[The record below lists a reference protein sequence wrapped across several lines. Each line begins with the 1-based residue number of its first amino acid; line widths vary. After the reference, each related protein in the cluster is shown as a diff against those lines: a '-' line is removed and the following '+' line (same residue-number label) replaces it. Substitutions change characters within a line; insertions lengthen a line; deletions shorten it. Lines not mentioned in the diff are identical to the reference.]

1 MHAESSH
8 GARSR
13 ERIAPNV
20 YRRRTTSGTDV
31 YEATFRD
38 VDGRQRVRRLDA
50 RSERAAIREAR
61 AMLAARDN
69 GDRVV
74 AAGLTIDQLAER
86 DFFPM
91 LAALAAAGRRSERGV
106 DDDRD
111 RYRLHV
117 KPRLGEMLLGDVE
130 PRHVSELIAAMRARR
145 PKPYAE
151 ATIDNA
157 VAVIRALYRLAR
169 SRGYVTRSPVDGL
182 DSAERPKP
190 SVGGAGRVLDELELA
205 ALVRGAADLPAAYR
219 AGVTLLAYSG
229 LRLSEALG
237 LRWRDVD
244 LVENELHVRG
254 QLQPRRGERGARWI
268 ARLKSDAGARVVVVF
283 PAVERE
289 LVRLLEL
296 ELAAGRGR
304 DDDPVLCSRRGTP
317 LNHRNLA
324 VRGVEAAAKEAGLGK
339 VTPKDLRA
347 SFCSLAGRR
356 RVDPVEAAQLTGH
369 SLNVW
374 TRYYARSFGKAQRDE
389 ARARMLEHGFGAAD
403 TDADVEAVQA

>member
-1 MHAESSH
+1 MREGSSH

-13 ERIAPNV
+13 RRIAPNL
-20 YRRRTTSGTDV
+20 YARRTKAGADV
-31 YEATFRD
+31 FEVMFRD
-38 VDGRQRVRRLDA
+38 VDGRQRTRRLEA
-50 RSERAAIREAR
+50 RTERAAVREAR
-61 AMLAARDN
+61 AVLTGRDQ

-74 AAGLTIDQLAER
+74 AAELTIDELAEG
-86 DFFPM
+86 DYFPM
-91 LAALAAAGRRSERGV
+91 LESLAAAGRRSERGV
-106 DDDRD
+106 DDARD

-117 KPRLGEMLLGDVE
+117 KPRLGELRLGDVE
-130 PRHVSELIAAMRARR
+130 ARHIGELIASMRARK

-151 ATIDNA
+151 ATIDN
-157 VAVIRALYRLAR
+157 VVVLIRSLYRVAR
-169 SRGYVTRSPVDGL
+169 SRGYVARSPVDGL
-182 DSAERPKP
+182 DPAELPKP

-205 ALVRGAADLPAAYR
+205 ALVRAAADLPAAYR
-219 AGVTLLAYSG
+219 TGVALLAYSG

-237 LRWRDVD
+237 LRWGDID

-254 QLQPRRGERGARWI
+254 QLQPRRGDRDVRWVP
-268 ARLKSDAGARVVVVF
+268 RLKSQAGARTVVLF

-289 LVRLLEL
+289 LVRLLAL

-304 DDDPVLCSRRGTP
+304 DTDPVLCSRRGTP

-324 VRGVEAAAKEAGLGK
+324 ARGVEASAKAAGLGK

-374 TRYYARSFGKAQRDE
+374 TRYYARSFGKPQRDE
-389 ARARMLEHGFGAAD
+389 ARARMLEHGFGA
-403 TDADVEAVQA
+403 VEDESAEVR